1 MDLCNINE
9 IKALLARHGFR
20 FSKSMGQNFLIESWV
35 PQDIAE
41 SSGAKEGYG
50 VLEIGPGIGALTK
63 ELAMRADRVVS
74 VELDQSL
81 LPILKETMEPY
92 PNSEIV
98 SGDILKVDIP
108 ALVQEKFQGLTPIV
122 CANLPYNITSPVL
135 TALIE
140 SGCFHAITVM
150 IQREVAQR
158 ICALPGTSEYGA
170 FSVYCQYHTAPE
182 ILFDVPPECFLP
194 APKVTSSVLRMV
206 PKEKPVEVDDEG
218 DEPHE
223 RCQPKH
229 DAEHHE
235 RDRPTLERTAS
246 HHAGAGQH
254 AQKDPDAERDHTATL
269 CRREQRQVG
278 GGDVCI
284 VVAVKQSHV
293 PGCDHVHTRHD
304 AKERARSPHE
314 SHNDVAP
321 DRFHAAEDPGRS
333 LPGIRDES
341 AVEVHDGSEHE
352 CDAQHEEHNARDGKH
367 ALPVEA
373 DERDSDAE
381 DDHTRPFS
389 ARERGQ
395 LLGRRRG
402 VVVAM
407 E

>member
-41 SSGAKEGYG
+41 SSGEKEGYG
-50 VLEIGPGIGALTK
+50 VLEIGPGIGPLTK

-92 PNSEIV
+92 PNSEVV

-140 SGCFHAITVM
+140 TGCFHAITVM

-194 APKVTSSVLRMV
+194 APKVTSSVLRMI
-206 PKEKPVEVDDEG
+206 PKEKPVEVDDEAHFFSVVRAAFAQRRKKLLNSLMTFFG
-218 DEPHE
+218 GELTKEELANAIADCDFQPNIRGE
-223 RCQPKH
+223 RLSIQ
-229 DAEHHE
+229 D
-235 RDRPTLERTAS
+235 
-246 HHAGAGQH
+246 
-254 AQKDPDAERDHTATL
+254 
-269 CRREQRQVG
+269 
-278 GGDVCI
+278 
-284 VVAVKQSHV
+284 
-293 PGCDHVHTRHD
+293 
-304 AKERARSPHE
+304 
-314 SHNDVAP
+314 
-321 DRFHAAEDPGRS
+321 F
-333 LPGIRDES
+333 
-341 AVEVHDGSEHE
+341 
-352 CDAQHEEHNARDGKH
+352 
-367 ALPVEA
+367 
-373 DERDSDAE
+373 
-381 DDHTRPFS
+381 
-389 ARERGQ
+389 
-395 LLGRRRG
+395 
-402 VVVAM
+402 AM
-407 E
+407 LSKRLRK